1 MKPVELKKEY
11 VRLRAEGQSYS
22 FICEQLHIS
31 KSTCTKWEK
40 ALAAQID
47 ELKRTELA
55 ELCESYSMTKEARI
69 KRLGDTLE
77 KINAALEQ
85 ADFSTV
91 DPAKLLDFKLKYT
104 EALKGEYIGTMPALD
119 LDAIDAKSIVTA
131 LADLLNRVRAGEVTT
146 EQTQKESGILAQLL
160 KAYDT
165 VEVKAK
171 LDELEAI
178 IGGRQ

>member
-1 MKPVELKKEY
+1 MKPQEIKQEY
-11 VRLRAEGQSYS
+11 VRLRAEGNSYS
-22 FICEQLHIS
+22 AICDQLHIS

-40 ALAAQID
+40 ALASQID
-47 ELKRTELA
+47 ELKRAELA

-69 KRLGDTLE
+69 RRLGDTLE
-77 KINAALEQ
+77 KINSALE
-85 ADFSTV
+85 
-91 DPAKLLDFKLKYT
+91 LDSV
-104 EALKGEYIGTMPALD
+104 
-119 LDAIDAKSIVTA
+119 DAKGIVAA

-146 EQTQKESGILAQLL
+146 EQAQKESGILTQLL

-171 LDELEAI
+171 LDKLEAI

>member
-1 MKPVELKKEY
+1 MDAIAK
-11 VRLRAEGQSYS
+11 
-22 FICEQLHIS
+22 
-31 KSTCTKWEK
+31 
-40 ALAAQID
+40 
-47 ELKRTELA
+47 
-55 ELCESYSMTKEARI
+55 
-69 KRLGDTLE
+69 
-77 KINAALEQ
+77 

-104 EALKGEYIGTMPALD
+104 EALKGEYIGTKPAAELGANINAQD
-119 LDAIDAKSIVTA
+119 IVTA
-131 LADLLNRVRAGEVTT
+131 LGDLLNRVRAGEVTD
-146 EQTQKESGILAQLL
+146 EQASRESAVLANLL